1 MPSRYQYIK
10 IIKNNIGKRYY
21 TNNIYP
27 QIPVSGND
35 YYVITSVTDRLD
47 LLANDFYGDPSLYWV
62 IAAAN
67 NISGDSLVPE
77 PGTQLR
83 IPFDIQTAINAYTRI
98 NQNN

>member
-10 IIKNNIGKRYY
+10 IIKNNTGKRYY

-27 QIPVSGND
+27 QIPISGND

-47 LLANDFYGDPSLYWV
+47 LLANDFYGDPSLYWI

>member
-1 MPSRYQYIK
+1 
-10 IIKNNIGKRYY
+10 
-21 TNNIYP
+21 
-27 QIPVSGND
+27 
-35 YYVITSVTDRLD
+35 L
-47 LLANDFYGDPSLYWV
+47 V

>member
-27 QIPVSGND
+27 QIPISGND

-67 NISGDSLVPE
+67 NISGDSLIPE
-77 PGTQLR
+77 PGIQLR
-83 IPFDIQTAINAYTRI
+83 IPYNIQTAINAYTRI

>member
-10 IIKNNIGKRYY
+10 IIKNSIGKRYY

-27 QIPVSGND
+27 QIPISGND

-83 IPFDIQTAINAYTRI
+83 IPFNIETAINAYTRI

>member
-27 QIPVSGND
+27 QIPISGND

-47 LLANDFYGDPSLYWV
+47 LLANDFYGDPSLYWI

-77 PGTQLR
+77 PGIQLR
-83 IPFDIQTAINAYTRI
+83 IPFNIETAINAYTRI

>member
-27 QIPVSGND
+27 QIPISGND

-83 IPFDIQTAINAYTRI
+83 IPFNIETAINAYTRI

>member
-27 QIPVSGND
+27 QIPISGND

>member
-27 QIPVSGND
+27 QIPISGND

-83 IPFDIQTAINAYTRI
+83 IPFDIQTAINAYARI